1 MDPDSFVHYLGDTV
15 TIREVYQTYF
25 QNHHGVEKGATGKIT
40 KVEDVPT
47 NKLYSVRHYEV
58 TFSTSVIRVAGSGL
72 LRPYH
77 PMPVE
82 CAPLF
87 AGGFGEP
94 LTAENGQES

>member
-1 MDPDSFVHYLGDTV
+1 MNPDSFVHYLGDKV
-15 TIREVYQTYF
+15 TLQEVYHTYF
-25 QNHHGVEKGATGKIT
+25 QAHHGVEKGAIGEVT

-58 TFSTSVIRVAGSGL
+58 TFPTAVIRVAGSDL
-72 LRPYH
+72 LRPYR

-94 LTAENGQES
+94 LNVENGSES